1 MGIGEGLI
9 YALAGGAEGGGKAMQ
24 NVAMEELKTRN
35 ALDMNKALLQ
45 QKEEIENMRRQRI
58 ADILAEVKTRVDDP
72 THPEGAR
79 DLTPQEAAAAKAA
92 ALEGKGM
99 VSESEKYR
107 QEENRLRDDAQR
119 QRERAEDILLR
130 ERRADIEDKR
140 YEATRKHQERMDART
155 GALADIQVREAK
167 EKEAVRGKVRG
178 LINAEEAVD
187 MSQPGGEQSRE
198 FYRKERQRAAE
209 QGNTLLRAGSAP
221 DTTAFKEKR
230 ELAMSLREEA
240 RAADKEAAD
249 ARKEMNPEAAKEAAA
264 RAQKARNSA
273 KAMFRELGVA
283 YPDEAGED
291 KPKGGKSGAKFFE
304 TPAELAAAKAK
315 GEVKSGDMVD
325 TPQGPKRVK

>member
-9 YALAGGAEGGGKAMQ
+9 YALAGGAEGGGKAVQ

-119 QRERAEDILLR
+119 QRERADDILLR
-130 ERRADIEDKR
+130 ERRADIEGDRWKQQFEHQKR
-140 YEATRKHQERMDART
+140 
-155 GALADIQVREAK
+155 
-167 EKEAVRGKVRG
+167 
-178 LINAEEAVD
+178 VD
-187 MSQPGGEQSRE
+187 NI
-198 FYRKERQRAAE
+198 RA
-209 QGNTLLRAGSAP
+209 SA
-221 DTTAFKEKR
+221 
-230 ELAMSLREEA
+230 EA
-240 RAADKEAAD
+240 RAAGDAETKRGTEKEKQGLITGYLMSKRKGKEEDAETYRQELISRHQQDPAGMSDKVRYSKVEIT
-249 ARKEMNPEAAKEAAA
+249 
-264 RAQKARNSA
+264 
-273 KAMFRELGVA
+273 
-283 YPDEAGED
+283 GED
-291 KPKGGKSGAKFFE
+291 GFTKIPAVLDRVTGETTPIDMTPKKAGGKGSKSETELPDGVPKGSKQIGTSKGKPVYL
-304 TPAELAAAKAK
+304 TPE
-315 GEVKSGDMVD
+315 G
-325 TPQGPKRVK
+325 KRVIVD